1 MAFSFDVYRS
11 LNLIPRDSFSDFLKW
26 FPTLQKDWDDIL
38 KFSDSDQAVLQY
50 MFDEERIK
58 EWAQNLGED
67 DDVPRK
73 SSLISG
79 RI

>member
-1 MAFSFDVYRS
+1 
-11 LNLIPRDSFSDFLKW
+11 LKW

-73 SSLISG
+73 NS
-79 RI
+79 